1 MDQLSLPIKALKEV
15 RPEGSAHGAA
25 VLPRPA
31 HMLRISVPVPIHGK
45 AAHAFDAADRRG
57 SLNAFVYDRT
67 DNGQQVDLNDDA
79 RIQKNYIQ
87 AEKRPGSW

>member
-31 HMLRISVPVPIHGK
+31 HMLRISVSVPSME
-45 AAHAFDAADRRG
+45 RLRM
-57 SLNAFVYDRT
+57 LLM
-67 DNGQQVDLNDDA
+67 QQIGED
-79 RIQKNYIQ
+79 
-87 AEKRPGSW
+87 P